1 MEYIFFIV
9 VLKTRSFCADSTMHF
24 YDLYI
29 FGLYFFSVVR
39 SFVLFL
45 LLFAFSL
52 RSLLKRID
60 TRETHNGFR
69 GERTHAHESSG
80 KLAILQINA
89 MASNHNK
96 I

>member
-1 MEYIFFIV
+1 MPIQPCIFMICIYLVYI
-9 VLKTRSFCADSTMHF
+9 
-24 YDLYI
+24 
-29 FGLYFFSVVR
+29 FFSVVR

-60 TRETHNGFR
+60 TKETHNGFR